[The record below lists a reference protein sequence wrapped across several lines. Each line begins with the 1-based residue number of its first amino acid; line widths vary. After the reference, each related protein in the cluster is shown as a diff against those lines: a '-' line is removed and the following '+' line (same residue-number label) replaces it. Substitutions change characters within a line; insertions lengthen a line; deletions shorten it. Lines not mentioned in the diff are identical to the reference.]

1 MPCIQVG
8 VRIPPH
14 LHKKLAIHAP
24 KAEASKSKVII
35 NAFAHYLECTQDMPN
50 GDWNPRIE
58 VIRGGTSHHLWH
70 QTSQTIYISTP
81 QRLLPV

>member
-14 LHKKLAIHAP
+14 LHKKLAIDAA
-24 KAEASKSKVII
+24 KVEASKYKVII
-35 NAFAHYLECTQDMPN
+35 NAFAHYLECTEDRPN
-50 GDWNPRIE
+50 PDWNPPIE
-58 VIRGGTSHHLWH
+58 VKRGRTSHYLWH

-81 QRLLPV
+81 QR